1 MMLYLKY
8 FKLRLMT
15 VFQYRASALAGI
27 ATQFFWGFMM
37 LFIYTAF
44 FSSGVDVGINLKE
57 KVKKIV

>member
-1 MMLYLKY
+1 MSLYIKY

-15 VFQYRASALAGI
+15 IFQYRASALAGI

-44 FSSGVDVGINLKE
+44 FLQVLMWE
-57 KVKKIV
+57 

>member
-44 FSSGVDVGINLKE
+44 FI
-57 KVKKIV
+57 VKFRIVNIIIYKLN

>member
-44 FSSGVDVGINLKE
+44 YLHLYK
-57 KVKKIV
+57 KVLTFCHLDL